1 MSNRFKRVLTTCAVA
16 AVLLGAG
23 ASAQSGPDANLSPK
37 RVVFDPAARAATVF
51 VFNQGDRPA
60 TYTVEVVDRVMRE
73 DGQIV
78 ALADLPPVERAAA
91 EARLRS
97 AREMVQFTPR
107 RVTLGPNQSQA
118 VRIRA
123 QRPGGLGEGEYRT
136 HLTVTAVPP
145 ADAGLTAEQ
154 AVNPAAGEVGV
165 RVNALFGLSIP
176 NIVRQGRPDVRARL
190 ENVRYT
196 RSDAGPTATVDVVR
210 EGASSV
216 YGDVEVRAAGRSGR
230 SGPVLGRVRGV
241 GVYPEIGRRTIR
253 VPLSR
258 VPGVGERL
266 EAVFLD
272 DDTRAGQVLA
282 STAVQPG

>member
-1 MSNRFKRVLTTCAVA
+1 MSTHVKRALIGASA
-16 AVLLGAG
+16 AALLLGVS

-37 RVVFDPAARAATVF
+37 RVVLDPSERAATVF

-60 TYTVEVVDRVMRE
+60 TYTVELVDRLMRP

-78 ALADLPPVERAAA
+78 ALADLSPQERAAA
-91 EARLRS
+91 QARLRS

-123 QRPGGLGEGEYRT
+123 QRPGGLAEGEYRT

-145 ADAGLTAEQ
+145 ADAGVTAEQ

-176 NIVRQGRPDVRARL
+176 VIVRQGRPDVRARL

-196 RSDAGPTATVDVVR
+196 RGDTGPTASVEVVR

-216 YGDVEVRAAGRSGR
+216 YGDVEVRAAGRVGR
-230 SGPVLGRVRGV
+230 SGTVLGRVRGV
-241 GVYPEIGRRTIR
+241 GVYPEIERRTIR

-258 VPGVGERL
+258 APGAGERL

-272 DDTRAGQVLA
+272 DDTRSGQVLA